1 MFDSHQNGEIDE
13 TLGVYRRRELGIGQ
27 HRDRNRR
34 NEVKRNKG
42 SKYWER
48 ELKSVEENMWYLQV
62 TS

>member
-42 SKYWER
+42 RKYWER
-48 ELKSVEENMWYLQV
+48 
-62 TS
+62 